1 VFNSAQSYA
10 DRPVVGRPHALRFM
24 GMSPAARYRHMAA
37 VAKTL
42 PVIDTAVAEL
52 R

>member
-1 VFNSAQSYA
+1 MPRAEGVPKGIPYA
-10 DRPVVGRPHALRFM
+10 LHFM
-24 GMSPAARYRHMAA
+24 GMSPAARYRHMTA

-42 PVIDTAVAEL
+42 SVLDVVPAEG